1 MKNIE
6 SLVMTTS
13 RSIQIN
19 EAYQNE
25 INKMEAFLNE
35 VQSRPN
41 LTEAEQN
48 CVTESREKLAKLKE
62 FVANHKAQ
70 IKQHLE
76 DHDLGMVYN
85 VAEAFNGF
93 LR

>member
-1 MKNIE
+1 MKNLE
-6 SLVMTTS
+6 SLVMSTS

-25 INKMEAFLNE
+25 IKKMEAFLNE
-35 VQSRPN
+35 VAARPN
-41 LTEAEQN
+41 LTDAEQT
-48 CVTESREKLAKLKE
+48 CIVESREKI
-62 FVANHKAQ
+62 AQ
-70 IKQHLE
+70 IKQFVADHKAQVQKHLE
-76 DHDLGMVYN
+76 DNNLGIIYN